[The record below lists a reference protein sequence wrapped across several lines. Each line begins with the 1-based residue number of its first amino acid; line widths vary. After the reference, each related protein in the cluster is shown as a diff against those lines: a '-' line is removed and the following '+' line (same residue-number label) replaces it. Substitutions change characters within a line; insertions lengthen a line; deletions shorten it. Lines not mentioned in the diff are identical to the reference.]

1 MSDLEVETLNGQNE
15 LTALFY
21 ATEEKEEILQL
32 LSLLS
37 LLNEKRRHG
46 DGSSVPERSEGR
58 RENDGT
64 VPCGLA
70 G

>member
-1 MSDLEVETLNGQNE
+1 MLDV
-15 LTALFY
+15 
-21 ATEEKEEILQL
+21 
-32 LSLLS
+32 
-37 LLNEKRRHG
+37 RRERCHG

-70 G
+70 GYIT